1 MVEVSTQFLSRQYI
15 NIGKVTNHRNHTHT
29 VPQNANQIRNF
40 FFFEKWI
47 QTDILIKEMRI
58 LQYKRQDIR
67 WNTLQPNMRG

>member
-1 MVEVSTQFLSRQYI
+1 MNVNAIRERQAPGCLLKPNMNKDADI
-15 NIGKVTNHRNHTHT
+15 F
-29 VPQNANQIRNF
+29 F

-47 QTDILIKEMRI
+47 QADILIKEMRI